1 MASATMGAPEAPR
14 RVYPPVYFL
23 AALMAIAGLHFLLPE
38 LRWLERPA
46 TYAGG
51 LFVLVGLI
59 LALVSSELF
68 RRSGT
73 TIKPFEPSTALVTRG
88 PFRLS
93 RNPMYLGM
101 VLVLFGCA
109 ILLGT
114 VWPLPVIPLFIWLIT
129 SRFIVHEEQ
138 MMEQVFGDEYR
149 AYRRRTRRWI

>member
-1 MASATMGAPEAPR
+1 MGAPEAPR
-14 RVYPPVYFL
+14 RIYPPVYFL
-23 AALMAIAGLHFLLPE
+23 AALMALAGLHFLLPE
-38 LRWLERPA
+38 LRWLGPPA

-68 RRSGT
+68 RRRRT
-73 TIKPFEPSTALVTRG
+73 TIKPFEPSTALVTSG

-101 VLVLFGCA
+101 VLVLLGCA
-109 ILLGT
+109 MLVGT

-129 SRFIVHEEQ
+129 SRFIVHEEE
-138 MMEQVFGDEYR
+138 MMEQVFGDDYREYR
-149 AYRRRTRRWI
+149 QRTRRWI

>member
-1 MASATMGAPEAPR
+1 MGAPEAPR

-23 AALMAIAGLHFLLPE
+23 AALMALAGLHFLLPE

-59 LALVSSELF
+59 LAVVSSELF

-73 TIKPFEPSTALVTRG
+73 TIKPFEPSTALVTSG

-101 VLVLFGCA
+101 VLVLLGCA
-109 ILLGT
+109 MLVGT

-138 MMEQVFGDEYR
+138 MMEQVFGDDYR
-149 AYRRRTRRWI
+149 AYRRRTRRWM

>member
-1 MASATMGAPEAPR
+1 MGAPEAPR

-23 AALMAIAGLHFLLPE
+23 AALLALAGLHFLLPE

-46 TYAGG
+46 TYVGG

-59 LALVSSELF
+59 LALASSELF

-73 TIKPFEPSTALVTRG
+73 TIKPFEPSTALVTSG

-101 VLVLFGCA
+101 VLVLLGLA
-109 ILLGT
+109 MLAGT

-129 SRFIVHEEQ
+129 RRFIVHEEQ
-138 MMEQVFGDEYR
+138 MMEQVFGDDYR
-149 AYRRRTRRWI
+149 EYRRRTRRWI